1 MTETE
6 YYTAHTHDMLITKT
20 SNEQANPSSCHFTV
34 PRVRLF
40 VRNGTIRPDPR
51 LSFLHHQLIP
61 K

>member
-51 LSFLHHQLIP
+51 LSFLHH
-61 K
+61 